1 MSCFT
6 AASIKSPIAPT
17 WCPGCGDFL
26 ILNTLQKA
34 ITELELEAENTVIF
48 YGIGCSGN
56 MADFN
61 TCYGFH
67 GLHGRALASALG
79 AKLANHNLKIIVIA
93 GDGDMYGEGLSH
105 FLSVARGNHD
115 LTLIIHNNERYSL
128 TTGQS
133 SPTTDEGT
141 KTKSTPFGVID
152 TPFNPIHMALA
163 ANASFVSRG
172 YSAKIPQLLQLMK
185 AAITHSGFAL
195 VDVMQLC
202 PTFNKDHTHPWFA
215 ERIYDLTEVNHNPQD
230 KMAALTRSLET
241 EKFPLGIFYQ
251 NPESVPYHQ
260 HLPQFQTNTLIN
272 QWTPTVNIEPSL
284 AEFT

>member
-1 MSCFT
+1 MSCIT
-6 AASIKSPIAPT
+6 STSIKSSIAPT

-34 ITELELEAENTVIF
+34 IAEVELEEATTAIF

-61 TCYGFH
+61 KSYGFH

-79 AKLANHNLKIIVIA
+79 AKLANHDLKIIVIA
-93 GDGDMYGEGLSH
+93 GDGDMYGEGLNH

-115 LTLIIHNNERYSL
+115 ITLIIHNNERYSL

-133 SPTTDEGT
+133 SPTTDQGT
-141 KTKSTPFGVID
+141 KTKSTPLGVID
-152 TPFNPIHMALA
+152 ESFNPIHMALA

-185 AAITHSGFAL
+185 AAITHPGFAL

-215 ERIYDLTEVNHNPQD
+215 ERIYDLAEQNHNPQD
-230 KMAALTRSLET
+230 KMAAITRALET
-241 EKFPLGIFYQ
+241 DKFPLGIFYQ
-251 NPESVPYHQ
+251 NPNSVPYHQ
-260 HLPQFQTNTLIN
+260 QLPQLKAGSLIS
-272 QWTPTVNIEPSL
+272 QWQPTVSIQPSL
-284 AEFT
+284 PEFI